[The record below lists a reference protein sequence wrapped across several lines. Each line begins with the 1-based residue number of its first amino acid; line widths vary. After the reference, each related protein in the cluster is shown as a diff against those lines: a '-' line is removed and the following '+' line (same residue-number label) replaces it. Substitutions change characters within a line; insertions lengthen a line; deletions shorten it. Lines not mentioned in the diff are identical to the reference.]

1 MNEKM
6 ISIIVPAYN
15 AEQYLSQTI
24 SSILTQTYPS
34 FELIL
39 VNDGSTDESEKV
51 ILEWAEKDDRVVY
64 LSQTNSGPSTARNKG
79 LSAAAGEYVLF
90 VDADDELK
98 SDALTL
104 MIKDIKESDL
114 LIFGYENHF
123 NNRNKQNTLTVP
135 SVDGVFK
142 KQDFMDCFGD
152 LFKDNMIHYIWN
164 KLYRRH
170 DRFTFRFDEKVRVG
184 EDLLFNLEV
193 MTHLNHVS
201 ISQAIY
207 YTHNWSDRG
216 SITTTFDRHLFDYRK
231 EQFEAIKA
239 FLVTNQSY
247 TEENRKYFQQHFFK
261 KYVDC
266 LMSLEA
272 DDASLSFR
280 EKSQI
285 IEAITSEIKDKN
297 LLSYVDKTYW
307 EKLIVLLMKYHLT
320 IPLYITNKGLKVIQ
334 NRRRHI

>member
-64 LSQTNSGPSTARNKG
+64 LSQTNNGPSTARNKG

-98 SDALTL
+98 SDALSL

-123 NNRNKQNTLTVP
+123 NNGHKKNTLTVP

-152 LFKDNMIHYIWN
+152 LFKGNMVHYIWN

-170 DRFTFRFDEKVRVG
+170 DRFNFKFDEKVRVG

-193 MTHLNHVS
+193 MTHLDDVS
-201 ISQAIY
+201 ISQTVY

-231 EQFEAIKA
+231 EQFQAIRA

-247 TEENRKYFQQHFFK
+247 TEENRKYFQHHFFK
-261 KYVDC
+261 KYVAC

-272 DDASLSFR
+272 DDASLSYR

-285 IEAITSEIKDKN
+285 IQAITSEIKDKD
-297 LLSYVDKTYW
+297 LLSYAGKAYW